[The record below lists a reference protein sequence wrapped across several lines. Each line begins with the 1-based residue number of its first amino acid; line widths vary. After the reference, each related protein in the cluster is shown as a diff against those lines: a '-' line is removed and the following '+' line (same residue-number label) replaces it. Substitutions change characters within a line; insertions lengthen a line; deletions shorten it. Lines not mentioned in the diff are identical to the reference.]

1 MMISG
6 HRHSFVGKY
15 KVGFTNEGKVLAYDL
30 EIYNN
35 GGNSLDLS
43 QAVLEIA
50 MFNSDNVYEIPHVR
64 IRGNVCFTNYP
75 SNTAFRGFGGPQGML
90 ITENWI
96 QRIAAELDRS
106 PEEIIMFL
114 KEMNF
119 QVEGS
124 ITHYS
129 QCIQH
134 CTLHQLWK
142 ELKVSCNFLK
152 ARREVDDFNSH
163 NRWKKRGVAMVPTK
177 FGVSF
182 TKKFMNQVLLFM
194 CTQTA
199 LFW

>member
-1 MMISG
+1 M
-6 HRHSFVGKY
+6 
-15 KVGFTNEGKVLAYDL
+15 
-30 EIYNN
+30 
-35 GGNSLDLS
+35 
-43 QAVLEIA
+43 
-50 MFNSDNVYEIPHVR
+50 
-64 IRGNVCFTNYP
+64 
-75 SNTAFRGFGGPQGML
+75 
-90 ITENWI
+90 
-96 QRIAAELDRS
+96 
-106 PEEIIMFL
+106 
-114 KEMNF
+114 
-119 QVEGS
+119 EGS

-177 FGVSF
+177 FMNQVRNSPLCTTISCEARNRVFVTYPFFILGVR
-182 TKKFMNQVLLFM
+182 QVLLFM